1 MQDSTY
7 FIGVLL
13 AIGAGI
19 SNNLGTL
26 LQKKVINDRPIGAKV
41 GRSLLKTPLW
51 MLGLLL
57 QLALGTAFFMLAID
71 MIGPALTPGLMAAGL
86 IVLAVGA
93 VKLIGEQMKREEYLG
108 IILMVLAIAFL
119 GFSELDT
126 GTHIEDLVNIGD
138 TGFIIRICIF
148 TGILSAIALVCYILL
163 KMKARYKGLCLAIF
177 SGCMFAISNFW
188 VAPLV
193 AVMAGVFSG
202 IFLPI
207 QLVFFILAAIIL
219 CLTNFL
225 GILKI
230 QQAFIYGQASN
241 MIPIQQVP
249 IQISPIFVYFSVVL
263 LIPLQVYS
271 MPLMIAG
278 VGLIIVSSFLLAR
291 RQAQLEQIK

>member
-1 MQDSTY
+1 
-7 FIGVLL
+7 
-13 AIGAGI
+13 
-19 SNNLGTL
+19 L
-26 LQKKVINDRPIGAKV
+26 LQKKVINDRPKEAKV
-41 GRSLLKTPLW
+41 GRNLLKDPLW
-51 MLGLLL
+51 MIGLLL
-57 QLALGTAFFMLAID
+57 QLAVGTVFFMFAID

-93 VKLIGEQMKREEYLG
+93 VKLIGEQLKLGEYIG
-108 IILMVLAIAFL
+108 IILMVIAIAFL

-126 GTHIEDLVNIGD
+126 GTHIEELVNMGD
-138 TGFIIRICIF
+138 TGFIIRVSIF
-148 TGILSAIALVCYILL
+148 TGILVVISVVCHILQ
-163 KMKARYKGLCLAIF
+163 KIKARYKGLSLAIY
-177 SGCMFAISNFW
+177 SGCMFSLSNFW

-193 AVMAGVFSG
+193 AVIASVFSG

-207 QLVFFILAAIIL
+207 QLVYFIVAAVIL

-230 QQAFIYGQASN
+230 QEAFIYGQASN

-263 LIPLQVYS
+263 LMPIKVYS
-271 MPLMIAG
+271 TPLMIAG
-278 VGLIIVSSFLLAR
+278 VGLIIVSSFLLAK

>member
-1 MQDSTY
+1 VQGSTY
-7 FIGVLL
+7 LIGVLL
-13 AIGAGI
+13 AVSSGI
-19 SNNLGTL
+19 ANNVGTL
-26 LQKKVINDRPIGAKV
+26 LQKKVINDRPIDAKV
-41 GRSLLKTPLW
+41 GRSLLKSPLW

-57 QLALGTAFFMLAID
+57 QLALGTVFFLFAID

-93 VKLIGEQMKREEYLG
+93 VKLIGEQLKLEEYLG
-108 IILMVLAIAFL
+108 IILMVIAITFL

-126 GTHIEDLVNIGD
+126 GTHIEDLLNMGD
-138 TGFIIRICIF
+138 TGFILRICIF
-148 TGILSAIALVCYILL
+148 TGILSAIALVCHILE
-163 KMKARYKGLCLAIF
+163 KMKTRYKGLYLAIF
-177 SGCMFAISNFW
+177 SGCMFALSNFW

-193 AVMAGVFSG
+193 AVIASVFSG

-225 GILKI
+225 GTLKI

-249 IQISPIFVYFSVVL
+249 IQISPIFVYFAVVL
-263 LIPLQVYS
+263 LIPLEVYS
-271 MPLMIAG
+271 IPLMIAG
-278 VGLIIVSSFLLAR
+278 VGLIIVSSFLLAK

>member
-7 FIGVLL
+7 LIGVLL

-93 VKLIGEQMKREEYLG
+93 VKVIGEQLKVGEYIG
-108 IILMVLAIAFL
+108 IILMVIAIAFL

-126 GTHIEDLVNIGD
+126 GTHIEDLLNIGD

-148 TGILSAIALVCYILL
+148 TGILGTIAIVCHILQ
-163 KMKARYKGLCLAIF
+163 KVKERYKGLYLAIF
-177 SGCMFAISNFW
+177 SGCMFSISNFW

-193 AVMAGVFSG
+193 AVISSVFSG
-202 IFLPI
+202 TFSPI
-207 QLVFFILAAIIL
+207 QLVFFILAAVIL
-219 CLTNFL
+219 VLTNFL

-230 QQAFIYGQASN
+230 QQSFIYGQASN

-249 IQISPIFVYFSVVL
+249 IQISPIFIYFAVVL
-263 LIPLQVYS
+263 LMPDLVYS
-271 MPLMIAG
+271 MPFMIAG
-278 VGLIIVSSFLLAR
+278 VGLIIISSFLLAK
-291 RQAQLEQIK
+291 RQAQLEKIK